1 MERGSDAGQG
11 KRFWRQQHERQSP
24 SEARREGERRTR
36 WGDSRDQEGRRGRG
50 EDSRGRRGQ
59 DTHDEGSSHRFG
71 RDRHSEDSRGR
82 YGRDSHDEGS
92 RNWGRDARSGAG
104 RRPAGRGGQEAAS
117 RRPDPEENAAERGTE
132 IVYGRHPVNE
142 LMHSGRPVQ
151 RLHVLANAQGIPKD
165 IFTLARERAIPVVH
179 TDRERLDYLCNHA
192 NHQGVV
198 AEAGGGQF
206 AEATEVM
213 ERPVLA
219 GECPFFLVLDG
230 VQDPGNF
237 GAILR
242 SAEAAG
248 VHGVFVAG
256 DSSCGLTGTVS
267 KASAGADQY
276 IPVARVPKLS
286 GLLRIFR
293 ENGYVIAG
301 TEVEGSVPYTEVDY
315 TPPTVIVMGAEEAGL
330 RPSVREQCTALVR
343 LPMRGKV
350 QSLNVSAA
358 TAVILYEVVRQR

>member
-1 MERGSDAGQG
+1 MERGKDEGQG
-11 KRFWRQQHERQSP
+11 KRFWRQHHASQLQQASRSPRASRLQQADQSRQASRSP
-24 SEARREGERRTR
+24 RASRPYQADQSHQTSWSQRASRPPRAFRPHQASRPYSGECV
-36 WGDSRDQEGRRGRG
+36 G
-50 EDSRGRRGQ
+50 EDTEDRGI
-59 DTHDEGSSHRFG
+59 
-71 RDRHSEDSRGR
+71 
-82 YGRDSHDEGS
+82 
-92 RNWGRDARSGAG
+92 
-104 RRPAGRGGQEAAS
+104 
-117 RRPDPEENAAERGTE
+117 E
-132 IVYGRHPVNE
+132 IIYGRHPVNE

-206 AEATEVM
+206 AEAAEVM
-213 ERPVLA
+213 ERPLLA

-276 IPVARVPKLS
+276 VPVARVPKLS

-301 TEVEGSVPYTEVDY
+301 TEVEGSVPYTEVNY
-315 TPPTVIVMGAEEAGL
+315 TRPTVIVMGAEEAGL

-358 TAVILYEVVRQR
+358 TAVVLYEVLRQR